1 MRRARGATSRSF
13 ERVGWEGWGDG
24 AVGRWVGLLVRYIFA
39 NFLLFTLPLLC
50 ASLLAALAP
59 TCKGAAAAAS
69 EPQTLNSPPPLETQA
84 RCRRRARTPAHPCRT
99 ASQPVSRLPAAS
111 RQARASLSK
120 RCQRAERDPSPEG
133 TRTWPSAGRRAR
145 RTPGRSALARP
156 STSGRALATLLLAR
170 RCAALSKPRPVWPA
184 SAADWPRLVGAR
196 GSLPEA

>member
-1 MRRARGATSRSF
+1 MGWSRGKISFRQCSFCFHSPLQVFWLSCCRGRRRSQGF
-13 ERVGWEGWGDG
+13 VKDFC
-24 AVGRWVGLLVRYIFA
+24 YF
-39 NFLLFTLPLLC
+39 
-50 ASLLAALAP
+50 
-59 TCKGAAAAAS
+59 
-69 EPQTLNSPPPLETQA
+69 PPPLETQA

-120 RCQRAERDPSPEG
+120 RCLRAERDPSPEG